1 MSSTTNRPSRGKFER
16 SSKAVK
22 LSIAG
27 ALLLIVVLV
36 VVAVS
41 KASTATRVA
50 NLSGGGLITTS
61 PLIGQ
66 SAPVFSLPDLHDA
79 TRQITLSSFA
89 GKPTVI
95 NFFSPACVPCRE
107 EMPTFAKLGET
118 YKGKINFIGVDE
130 TSTASVARQFVDSF
144 HLPYTTV
151 IDANGALIGTYLL
164 PGVPVTVF
172 VGSNGVIKGYVAGA
186 ITKSELIA
194 RTSSL

>member
-1 MSSTTNRPSRGKFER
+1 MSSTTNRSSKGKFEG
-16 SSKAVK
+16 SSKVVK
-22 LSIAG
+22 FSVIG
-27 ALLLIVVLV
+27 VLLLIVVLV

-50 NLSGGGLITTS
+50 NLTGGGLITTS

-79 TRQITLSSFA
+79 TRQVSLSSFT

-118 YKGKINFIGVDE
+118 YKGKVNFVGVDE
-130 TSTASVARQFVDSF
+130 TSTASVARSFVDSF

-151 IDANGALIGTYLL
+151 IDSNGALIGTYLL

-172 VGSNGVIKGYVAGA
+172 VGSDGIIKGYVAGA
-186 ITKSELIA
+186 ISKSELIA

>member
-1 MSSTTNRPSRGKFER
+1 MSSTTNRSGSRRFEG
-16 SSKAVK
+16 SPKAVK
-22 LSIAG
+22 LAVVG
-27 ALLLIVVLV
+27 ALVLIVALV
-36 VVAVS
+36 AVAVS
-41 KASTATRVA
+41 KASTATKVA
-50 NLSGGGLITTS
+50 NLTGGGLITTS

-66 SAPVFSLPDLHDA
+66 SAPVFTLPDLHN
-79 TRQITLSSFA
+79 TSRQVSLSSYL

-107 EMPTFAKLGET
+107 EMPTFAKLGSSF
-118 YKGKINFIGVDE
+118 KGKINFIGVDE
-130 TSTASVARQFVDSF
+130 TSTASVARAFVDSF

-172 VGSNGVIKGYVAGA
+172 VGSNGVVKGYVAGA
-186 ITKSELIA
+186 ITKSELIS

>member
-1 MSSTTNRPSRGKFER
+1 MSSTTDPAAKKFANSSRV
-16 SSKAVK
+16 VK
-22 LSIAG
+22 LSVTGVLA
-27 ALLLIVVLV
+27 LIVVLV
-36 VVAVS
+36 VVAVT
-41 KASTATRVA
+41 KASTATKVA
-50 NLSGGGLITTS
+50 NLTGGGLITTS

-66 SAPVFSLPDLHDA
+66 NAPLFSLPDLHDPNK
-79 TRQITLSSFA
+79 QVSLSSFS

-107 EMPTFAKLGET
+107 EMPTFAKLGAT

-130 TSTASVARQFVDSF
+130 TSTASVARSFVDSF

-172 VGSNGVIKGYVAGA
+172 VGSDGVVKGYVAGA

>member
-1 MSSTTNRPSRGKFER
+1 MSSTTNRSGSRRFE
-16 SSKAVK
+16 SSPKAVK
-22 LSIAG
+22 LAVVG
-27 ALLLIVVLV
+27 ALVLIVALV
-36 VVAVS
+36 AVAVS
-41 KASTATRVA
+41 KASTATKVA
-50 NLSGGGLITTS
+50 NLTGGGLITTS

-66 SAPVFSLPDLHDA
+66 SAPVFTLPDLLN
-79 TRQITLSSFA
+79 TSRQVSLSSFL

-107 EMPTFAKLGET
+107 EMPTFAKLGNSF
-118 YKGKINFIGVDE
+118 KGKINFIGVDE
-130 TSTASVARQFVDSF
+130 TSTASVARAFVDSF

-172 VGSNGVIKGYVAGA
+172 VGSNGVVKGYVAGA
-186 ITKSELIA
+186 ITKSELIS